1 MDEKKTPKIENPQQQ
16 STAPLW
22 ALQMEARI
30 TQKLENLMTIED
42 DLSAAI
48 ATLTANMTAFDAAVQ
63 QEITALQAAL
73 AANDFS
79 TLSTAVQGAITNIG
93 TVSTQM
99 ATDTAALVASVPGAT
114 PPAPT
119 PAPTPAP
126 APSQTA
132 TAGTTTA

>member
-1 MDEKKTPKIENPQQQ
+1 
-16 STAPLW
+16 
-22 ALQMEARI
+22 
-30 TQKLENLMTIED
+30 MTIED

>member
-1 MDEKKTPKIENPQQQ
+1 MDEKKTPKIENPKQQ

-132 TAGTTTA
+132 TAGTTTP